1 MEWLGGGSWIRHMR
15 EFENNAGTPIR
26 PGQDSPSNT
35 LATDE
40 DDTLNDDATKIRS
53 DQESPSITLVLESNE
68 EDKVNDDATEITSS
82 LERHRN
88 TSVLEAT
95 EAETQNH
102 ETIYGKELPL
112 PHESED
118 MMDDVATP
126 IIDPQE
132 IPRDPGLHSDL
143 VEDVDCEF
151 GRVVDLVKRGYR
163 LKRQDWL
170 NRSVDIAVAEA
181 EVDENNSVPGI
192 DATDQEKIEF
202 LNNKVVSLE
211 ERVKYLEGLLN
222 IRGET
227 VKRKKNGVR
236 PPREVGH
243 QDEDDVEVE
252 VNEEQPQEE
261 EEQQQEDD
269 TEDDVDDG
277 DKESENPET
286 NEGQTQEEEEQH
298 QEDDAE
304 VNEEQPQ
311 EEEEQQEE
319 EDTEDDVDDGDKE
332 SENPETNE
340 EQKQEEEEQQ
350 QEDDTEVN
358 TDVDVGAKE
367 NGSENP

>member
-1 MEWLGGGSWIRHMR
+1 MEWLGGGSWIRAHER

-132 IPRDPGLHSDL
+132 IPR
-143 VEDVDCEF
+143 
-151 GRVVDLVKRGYR
+151 
-163 LKRQDWL
+163 
-170 NRSVDIAVAEA
+170 
-181 EVDENNSVPGI
+181 
-192 DATDQEKIEF
+192 
-202 LNNKVVSLE
+202 
-211 ERVKYLEGLLN
+211 
-222 IRGET
+222 GET
-227 VKRKKNGVR
+227 MSESNDKIALPKRISKLVQKESIAKELTSAQS
-236 PPREVGH
+236 EVGW
-243 QDEDDVEVE
+243 
-252 VNEEQPQEE
+252 
-261 EEQQQEDD
+261 
-269 TEDDVDDG
+269 
-277 DKESENPET
+277 
-286 NEGQTQEEEEQH
+286 
-298 QEDDAE
+298 
-304 VNEEQPQ
+304 
-311 EEEEQQEE
+311 
-319 EDTEDDVDDGDKE
+319 
-332 SENPETNE
+332 
-340 EQKQEEEEQQ
+340 
-350 QEDDTEVN
+350 
-358 TDVDVGAKE
+358 
-367 NGSENP
+367 